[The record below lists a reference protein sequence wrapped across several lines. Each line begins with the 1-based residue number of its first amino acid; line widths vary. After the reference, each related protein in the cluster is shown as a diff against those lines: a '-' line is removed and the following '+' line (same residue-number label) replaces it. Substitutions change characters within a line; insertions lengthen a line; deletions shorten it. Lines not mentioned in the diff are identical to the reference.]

1 MDPTQFDDARKYVP
15 TLKTDSVDAFR
26 RALAAVDFPW
36 TNPTAIEWWKATRE
50 ERVAL
55 EKLVAPGREQ
65 VKCRTALSNFCTPIS
80 PESALGAIQGA
91 VTAEFD
97 RSGWFKYYY
106 YEANGAVGG
115 KPDGDPSRALVIDIA
130 NSFFAKAGGAFYT
143 KRSYDSV
150 DATPFKQLLYVL
162 LTIGFDRV
170 PATKEH
176 LLAGDSSS
184 AMIMN
189 YMRWAGDAP
198 AAGLQT
204 PDGDVKRVQAQF
216 KWRCDSRPY
225 DAVSRSNGF
234 LTKAN
239 SDGYASSKNLRAAW
253 HPFSDEGPRS
263 YLWFRKG
270 QTDNCLYS
278 VVSVGTGDWQ
288 AFAVYPK
295 ISLSGGKASMLNGY
309 LGTRRVR
316 VRDAKSAAK
325 KEVELAVS
333 ETYLYLFLQVGLVFD
348 TGAAQGGNAY
358 PEVGMAGIP
367 MRNIY
372 GALRF
377 VRYHLGPPDS
387 VSDDDGMVVVVDR
400 AGVHTNDDDA
410 RSIEASCGQDLY
422 QAATRLFNKVRDA
435 PPTGVRW
442 TPNGYSMI
450 AFGTPFD
457 YGGANLVIDQVLT
470 A

>member
-1 MDPTQFDDARKYVP
+1 MDPTQFDAAKKLVP

-26 RALAAVDFPW
+26 QALAAVDFPW
-36 TNPTAIEWWKATRE
+36 TNRDAIEWWKATRE

-55 EKLVAPGREQ
+55 EKLVAAGREQ
-65 VKCRTALSNFCTPIS
+65 LKCKTALSNFCTALT
-80 PESALGAIQGA
+80 PESALSAISGA
-91 VTAEFD
+91 VTGEFD
-97 RSGWFKYYY
+97 RSGWFKYYF
-106 YEANGAVGG
+106 YEANGAVAG
-115 KPDGDPSRALVIDIA
+115 KPDSDPNRALVVDIA
-130 NSFFAKAGGAFYT
+130 NSFFTKAGGAAYA

-150 DATPFKQLLYVL
+150 DDTAFKQLLYVL
-162 LTIGFDRV
+162 LTIGFERV

-184 AMIMN
+184 AMVMN

-198 AAGLQT
+198 AEGLHG
-204 PDGDVKRVQAQF
+204 PDGDVRRIQAQF

-225 DAVSRSNGF
+225 GLVSQSNGF

-239 SDGYASSKNLRAAW
+239 SDGYAKAKNLRAAW

-295 ISLSGGKASMLNGY
+295 IGLSGGKAALLNGY
-309 LGTRRVR
+309 LGTRKVR
-316 VRDAKSAAK
+316 VRDPKTLARR
-325 KEVELAVS
+325 EVDLAVS
-333 ETYLYLFLQVGLVFD
+333 ETYLYFFLQVGLVFD
-348 TGAAQGGNAY
+348 TGAAQQNNAY

-367 MRNIY
+367 MRNIF

-377 VRYHLGPPDS
+377 VRYHLGDPDT
-387 VSDDDGMVVVVDR
+387 VSDDQGMIVVVDR
-400 AGVHTNDDDA
+400 SQVHTNDDDA
-410 RSIEASCGQDLY
+410 KTIEASCGQELY
-422 QAATRLFNKVRDA
+422 QAATRQFNQVRDA
-435 PPTGVRW
+435 APTGVRW
-442 TPNGYSMI
+442 TPNGYSTI
-450 AFGTPFD
+450 ALGAPFEH
-457 YGGANLVIDQVLT
+457 GGASVVLDQAL
-470 A
+470 AP